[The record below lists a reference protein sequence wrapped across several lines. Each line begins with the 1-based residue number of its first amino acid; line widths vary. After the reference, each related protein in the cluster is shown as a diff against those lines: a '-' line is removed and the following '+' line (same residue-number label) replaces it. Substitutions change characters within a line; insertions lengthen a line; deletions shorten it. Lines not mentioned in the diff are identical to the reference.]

1 MVNGC
6 DMRGY
11 LSFLVLWSLNKDEL
25 TGSELAIELEKR
37 RGCKPNPGTIYPVL
51 KELKIKGL
59 IVESNGEKFYK
70 RYSLTKNGRKELERC
85 REEFSKIFYDV
96 EEIIA

>member
-11 LSFLVLWSLNKDEL
+11 LSFFILWSLSKKSL
-25 TGSELAIELEKR
+25 TGSELASELEKR
-37 RGCKPNPGTIYPVL
+37 KGYKPNPGTIYPVL

-59 IVESNGEKFYK
+59 ADHNGNEFYK
-70 RYSLTKNGRKELERC
+70 RYFLTKDGKKELERC
-85 REEFSKIFYDV
+85 REEVAKIFYDFN
-96 EEIIA
+96 EITVR